1 LPFVPCD
8 FTFFGITFGIPKNGN
23 RIMPKKAKEL
33 SAIEAK
39 RIIKPGRH
47 AVGGA
52 PGLLLVVKDTGA

>member
-1 LPFVPCD
+1 
-8 FTFFGITFGIPKNGN
+8 
-23 RIMPKKAKEL
+23 MPKKAKEL